1 MRHFKRTGFCRTMEE
16 NGKIKTVLCYGD
28 SNTWGYMPETDGRFP
43 WEVRWPGILQRR
55 LGESYRV
62 IENGICGRTTQFDS
76 FREKFVN
83 GYTGAEECVL
93 MNTPLDMVIVMLGTN
108 DCKDFYGAEPEEIGQ
123 GLENVGKLFS
133 QSGADVCILSP
144 PPLKGIDRSP
154 FRNEFGNEAEEKS
167 RKLSGIFREVSE
179 RNHWEFMDTAFIIE
193 TGTFDGIH
201 MTKEAHRKLGYEAVA
216 WIKKKEETYG
226 K

>member
-1 MRHFKRTGFCRTMEE
+1 MRHFKRTGLCRTMEE

-83 GYTGAEECVL
+83 GYTGAVSSVL
-93 MNTPLDMVIVMLGTN
+93 YN
-108 DCKDFYGAEPEEIGQ
+108 
-123 GLENVGKLFS
+123 
-133 QSGADVCILSP
+133 
-144 PPLKGIDRSP
+144 
-154 FRNEFGNEAEEKS
+154 
-167 RKLSGIFREVSE
+167 
-179 RNHWEFMDTAFIIE
+179 
-193 TGTFDGIH
+193 
-201 MTKEAHRKLGYEAVA
+201 
-216 WIKKKEETYG
+216 
-226 K
+226 